1 MLGDGAAEDEQPT
14 PVWANGQG
22 WLVSW
27 HRASNPP
34 DGTPH
39 GAEGVCLTTAGE
51 VVLVSQDGDRWSLP
65 AGRPELG
72 ETWEDTLRREVLE
85 EACARVLTA
94 RLLGFCRGVCVAG
107 PEQGLVLVRSIWRAE
122 VDLEPWEPRFEIR
135 HRRLVAQ
142 REVTDHLG
150 IGSHPFARILR
161 RTLYEAAI
169 NIGSTAQVEQVMDA
183 DG

>member
-1 MLGDGAAEDEQPT
+1 MLGDGAAGAAQPT

-27 HRASNPP
+27 HRAPRPP

-39 GAEGVCLTTAGE
+39 GAEGVCLTAAGE
-51 VVLVSQDGDRWSLP
+51 VVLVSQDGERWSLP

-94 RLLGFCRGVCVAG
+94 RLLGFCRGACVAG
-107 PEQGLVLVRSIWRAE
+107 PEEGLVLVRSIWRAE
-122 VDLEPWEPRFEIR
+122 VELEPWEPQFEIR

-142 REVTDHLG
+142 DEVMDQLG
-150 IGSHPFARILR
+150 IGSHPFAGVLR
-161 RTLYEAAI
+161 RTLHEAAI
-169 NIGSTAQVEQVMDA
+169 TTGSPAQLEQVMDA